1 MEKRAE
7 GGKRLHKEAPA
18 SATPA
23 RLSSRKASDFREDK
37 RVSKNPIWMASMF
50 KKKKIRSDP
59 VFLTSKE
66 RWTDWVSQKE
76 KKRKK
81 HFPSDLE
88 EYTHIGNSLKLQ
100 DITSLKKCVFSIDN
114 CRIT

>member
-7 GGKRLHKEAPA
+7 GGKQFHKEAPA

-23 RLSSRKASDFREDK
+23 RLSSRKHSDFREDK

-50 KKKKIRSDP
+50 KKKKFGQILFFSHQRKDE
-59 VFLTSKE
+59 LTGFHK
-66 RWTDWVSQKE
+66 KE
-76 KKRKK
+76 KKKK